1 MNLRPSGYEPD
12 ELPDCSIPR
21 QFLSEPD
28 FSCPENMKSGH
39 EGPDCIVNRLLA
51 AGHAPPGG
59 GKCKEKT
66 CLQDRFFL
74 RIARFGGPGSDLLSH
89 ALRRST
95 IGARGLNDR
104 VRNGI
109 GWGTP
114 AITTGSA
121 ETGNGANS
129 NMSLMLM
136 IEHVPLH
143 FIRGVLI

>member
-21 QFLSEPD
+21 QLLSEPD
-28 FSCPENMKSGH
+28 FSSPENMKSGH
-39 EGPDCIVNRLLA
+39 RGRTASRSGFWRPATLRPE
-51 AGHAPPGG
+51 G
-59 GKCKEKT
+59 GKCKEQP
-66 CLQDRFFL
+66 CLPVFNVL
-74 RIARFGGPGSDLLSH
+74 HIARFGGPGSDLLSH

-95 IGARGLNDR
+95 ISARGLNDR

-129 NMSLMLM
+129 NMSLMLSF
-136 IEHVPLH
+136 EHVPLI